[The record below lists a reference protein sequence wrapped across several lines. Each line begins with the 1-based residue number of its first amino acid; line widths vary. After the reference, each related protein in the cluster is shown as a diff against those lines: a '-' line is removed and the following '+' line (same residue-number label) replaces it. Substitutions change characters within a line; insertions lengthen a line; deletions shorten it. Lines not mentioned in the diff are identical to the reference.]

1 MLTSTNG
8 LAKAHCR
15 DHQYGGHS
23 SAKDDATDRVATRNG
38 LTGLAEHGHAAY
50 SGRHVQARQDI
61 QRVAHSR
68 ECNRPKTSLR
78 PPYPLNSLR
87 VRTVGSPCASL
98 LADSP
103 EEILLPMFR
112 QLGFQ
117 RITSAGHRDK
127 ALPGWVSAALA
138 ARSRQSPAG

>member
-50 SGRHVQARQDI
+50 SGRHIQARQDI

-78 PPYPLNSLR
+78 PPYPLNS
-87 VRTVGSPCASL
+87 ASL